1 MSEYNQQ
8 CTTVEWYKWQWPKLA
23 DCIMAIPNGAHL
35 AGDSLQRAKKMHRM
49 KKEGFKNGVSDL
61 MIAVPRGTY
70 HGLWVEMKDI
80 GKTASSVT
88 DDQMKHLQ
96 LMRKMGYRAEWCAGA
111 DAAMQV
117 IAEYM
122 NQGT

>member
-8 CTTVEWYKWQWPKLA
+8 CTTVEWYKWQWPIFA
-23 DCIMAIPNGAHL
+23 GCIMAIPNGAHL
-35 AGDSLQRAKKMHRM
+35 AGDKIIRAKKMIRM

-61 MIAVPRGTY
+61 LIAVPRGTY
-70 HGLWVEMKDI
+70 HGLWVEMKDV
-80 GKTASSVT
+80 GKNITDVT

-96 LMRKMGYRAEWCAGA
+96 LMRKMGYRAEWCPGA

-122 NQGT
+122 RGDN